1 MFNIITWNFL
11 LKYFHPLMNLLGP
24 DAVGQL
30 TTANEQ
36 VISWYANYI
45 IAGPGDGGPN

>member
-1 MFNIITWNFL
+1 M
-11 LKYFHPLMNLLGP
+11 
-24 DAVGQL
+24 L

-45 IAGPGDGGPN
+45 IAGPGDGGDGGPN